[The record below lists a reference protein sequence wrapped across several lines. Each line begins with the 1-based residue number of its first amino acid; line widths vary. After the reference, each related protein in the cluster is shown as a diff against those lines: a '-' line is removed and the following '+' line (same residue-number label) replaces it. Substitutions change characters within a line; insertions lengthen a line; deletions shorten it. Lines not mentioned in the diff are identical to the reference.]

1 MSLIVI
7 SVEVSIDSIICL
19 VRLSELPKGWSSPE
33 DYRGPAKKDLFKID
47 PEDFQTVSDFLELK
61 STESAVRD
69 ISSSSAST
77 TGGAGA
83 GSSGLPKSAPRQS
96 ISAVEGNV
104 RLVVPVSRQPGKR
117 AATRFVK

>member
-1 MSLIVI
+1 
-7 SVEVSIDSIICL
+7 VSIDSIICL
-19 VRLSELPKGWSSPE
+19 VRLSELPKGWSPPE

-77 TGGAGA
+77 TGGAG
-83 GSSGLPKSAPRQS
+83 SSGLPKSAPRQS

>member
-1 MSLIVI
+1 MSVA
-7 SVEVSIDSIICL
+7 VSIDSIICL
-19 VRLSELPKGWSSPE
+19 VRLSELPKGWSPPE
-33 DYRGPAKKDLFKID
+33 NYRGPAKKDLFKID

-61 STESAVRD
+61 STESAVRV

-77 TGGAGA
+77 TGGAG